1 MRSLRWRL
9 LVTIGGSLLVLW
21 TLVAAWMLTDVRV
34 QLRAALDE
42 RLAASARM
50 VAGLVSQLPA
60 QGSPAPDGIA
70 PLLDVVGRDGLACE
84 VSLLRGEVAV
94 QTVARTAGSP
104 SLQDAPA
111 GYSTREFGGKRWR
124 MYVLD
129 WGGVRVATADRL
141 DMREGLVRQAALAA
155 ALPFG
160 VALAGT
166 LVILWFAVGAG
177 LVPLENVRSVLER
190 RRPDDDAPLPAMP
203 VPRELE
209 PLVGTVGHLLQRVR
223 DAIARERRFTDDAA
237 HELRTPLTAIKT
249 HLQVLRLA
257 CGSSPLPQTAD
268 AALTHAG
275 QGVARMQHTLD
286 QLLLLARLDA
296 GAEPAEAERCNA
308 FEAAQHAVRDAE
320 AARNVHGQVVIE
332 AADRSREVAV
342 AEPLLVSALRNLLD
356 NALQPAPDAR
366 IILRIEPAAPE
377 LVAVT
382 VLDAGPGMS
391 VDECSR
397 AVERFWR
404 RGRSG
409 QGSGLGLSIVNT
421 IAHRHGGSF
430 LLRPRPEGGL
440 EARIVL
446 PAPGSLPH
454 LSAPR
459 CES

>member
-21 TLVAAWMLTDVRV
+21 TLVAAWMLTDVRL
-34 QLRAALDE
+34 QLRVALDE

-60 QGSPAPDGIA
+60 QGSPAPDGVA

-94 QTVARTAGSP
+94 QTVARTEGSP
-104 SLQDAPA
+104 RLAGAPA

-129 WGGVRVATADRL
+129 RASVRVATADRL
-141 DMREGLVRQAALAA
+141 DMREALVREAALAA
-155 ALPFG
+155 AVPFG

-166 LVILWFAVGAG
+166 IVILWFAIGGG
-177 LVPLENVRSVLER
+177 LAPLEKVRSLLER
-190 RRPDDDAPLPAMP
+190 RRPDDAEPLPVML

-223 DAIARERRFTDDAA
+223 WAIDRERRFTDDAA

-257 CGSSPLPQTAD
+257 CESSSLPQTAD
-268 AALTHAG
+268 AALAHAG
-275 QGVARMQHTLD
+275 QGVARMQRTLD

-296 GAEPAEAERCNA
+296 VAPAPGACSAL
-308 FEAAQHAVRDAE
+308 EAARHAVQEAE
-320 AARNVHGQVVIE
+320 AARNVRGRVLIE
-332 AADRSREVAV
+332 AADSDSEAAV
-342 AEPLLVSALRNLLD
+342 PEPVLVSALRNLLD
-356 NALQPAPDAR
+356 NALQAAPDGR
-366 IILRIEPAAPE
+366 IILRIAAAAPG
-377 LVAVT
+377 LVALT
-382 VLDAGPGMS
+382 VLDEGPGMTT
-391 VDECSR
+391 DECSR

-404 RGRSG
+404 RGKSG

-421 IAHRHGGSF
+421 IAQRHGGSF
-430 LLRPRPEGGL
+430 VLRPRPEGGL

-446 PAPGSLPH
+446 PAPS
-454 LSAPR
+454 R
-459 CES
+459 

>member
-1 MRSLRWRL
+1 MRSLRARL

-21 TLVAAWMLTDVRV
+21 TAVAVWMLGDVRL

-60 QGSPAPDGIA
+60 PGSPAPEGVA

-104 SLQDAPA
+104 RLQGAPA

-129 WGGVRVATADRL
+129 RGGVRVATADRL
-141 DMREGLVRQAALAA
+141 DMREGLVREAALAA

-166 LVILWFAVGAG
+166 LVILWFAIGGG
-177 LVPLENVRSVLER
+177 LAPLDRVRSVLER
-190 RRPDDDAPLPAMP
+190 RRADDAAPLPAMP

-223 DAIARERRFTDDAA
+223 GAIARERRFTDDAA

-257 CGSSPLPQTAD
+257 CGSNPLPQAAD
-268 AALTHAG
+268 AALAHAG
-275 QGVARMQHTLD
+275 EGVARMQRTLD

-296 GAEPAEAERCNA
+296 DAPAPAPQACSA
-308 FEAAQHAVRDAE
+308 LEAARHAVEDAE
-320 AARNVHGQVVIE
+320 AARDLRGRVVIE
-332 AADRSREVAV
+332 AAGSSSAV
-342 AEPLLVSALRNLLD
+342 AIDESLLISALRNLLD
-356 NALQPAPDAR
+356 NALNAAPDGPVL
-366 IILRIEPAAPE
+366 LRIEAVAPA
-377 LVAVT
+377 LVAFT
-382 VLDAGPGMS
+382 VLDEGPGLS
-391 VDECSR
+391 PDECER

-404 RGRSG
+404 RGTSG
-409 QGSGLGLSIVNT
+409 HGSGLGLAIVNT
-421 IAHRHGGSF
+421 IALRHGGSF
-430 LLRPRPEGGL
+430 TLRPRREGGL

-446 PAPGSLPH
+446 PAAASSLPGSGAQPT
-454 LSAPR
+454 
-459 CES
+459 